1 MIFARLQIYSS
12 DLRDEIQHFKS
23 FQDLSDMDHIIAE
36 NVLSH
41 VRSILALRVP
51 LASDFTFVRAP
62 DWTQIPRNL
71 EEHKVHYRR

>member
-1 MIFARLQIYSS
+1 
-12 DLRDEIQHFKS
+12 
-23 FQDLSDMDHIIAE
+23 MDHIIAE
-36 NVLSH
+36 NVLCH

-62 DWTQIPRNL
+62 DWTLVPRNL